1 MARANAACS
10 RSYDRPFHARYGSP
24 VQVHDYNGGIQP
36 SGLFWVVELPGDAFQ
51 VNHGGQRATLE
62 ASDVCVIDSFQFL
75 GPNSVPAT
83 VSFTGRWQATGTW
96 ERRGS
101 GSAVS
106 PTDPAAFLGRF
117 APARATGSFPGRS
130 WGSASGLTRGQ
141 LRRRVCGAGPR
152 TQRRLPAVTGHSGT
166 LWCPIYSAASW
177 TFVRV
182 GMRPPGVPGT
192 P

>member
-1 MARANAACS
+1 M
-10 RSYDRPFHARYGSP
+10 
-24 VQVHDYNGGIQP
+24 QVHDYNGGIQP

-83 VSFTGRWQATGTW
+83 VSFKGRWPATGPW

-130 WGSASGLTRGQ
+130 WGSASGPTRVSSDDAFAE
-141 LRRRVCGAGPR
+141 LGPER
-152 TQRRLPAVTGHSGT
+152 NGVFLP
-166 LWCPIYSAASW
+166 
-177 TFVRV
+177 
-182 GMRPPGVPGT
+182 
-192 P
+192 